1 MPFIV
6 ALSPT
11 YKQPVKFTVPDEN
24 GDPQEHDFIAVFKR
38 CTVDEATEYD
48 NGTAVNL
55 ARNVLVGWD
64 GVYANKDEPL
74 AFNAENVARVLCI
87 PQAAAGV
94 ARAFWASFQEARAK
108 N

>member
-11 YKQPVKFTVPDEN
+11 YKFPVKFSVPDEN
-24 GDPQEHDFIAVFKR
+24 GDAQEHDFMAVFKR
-38 CTVDEATEYD
+38 CTVDEATEYGK
-48 NGTAVNL
+48 GTTVDL
-55 ARNVLVGWD
+55 ARHVLVDWD
-64 GVYANKDEPL
+64 GVYATKDAPL
-74 AFNAENVARVLCI
+74 VFSDENVARLLSI

-94 ARAFWASFQEARAK
+94 ARAFWASFQEASAK